1 MSADKQK
8 PSVEEFVERLVD
20 LARQAEKLFVPGEI
34 FFAMNMAAVRYAGGH
49 ITAGE
54 VAEIFRS
61 MVRDLEDVQ
70 RAQQPVDPKSVN

>member
-1 MSADKQK
+1 MKQK
-8 PSVEEFVERLVD
+8 HQLEEFIRRLQEVCRLAERH
-20 LARQAEKLFVPGEI
+20 FVPGEI

-49 ITAGE
+49 ITAGD

-70 RAQQPVDPKSVN
+70 RAQQPVDPSKIN